1 MEQKDYWD
9 EVCRYNIEFQERETF
24 QHLKDED
31 KIQPV
36 VLIAN
41 PVFMPLI
48 SEVKSKGV
56 NVAVLWSNYSDK
68 DKMYQVTDPELRKT
82 ILENI
87 VR

>member
-1 MEQKDYWD
+1 MDFKDYWD
-9 EVCRYNIEFQERETF
+9 EVCRYNAELQERETF
-24 QHLKDED
+24 QRLKDED

-56 NVAVLWSNYSDK
+56 NVTVLWSNYSDK

-82 ILENI
+82 ILEI
-87 VR
+87 IER

>member
-1 MEQKDYWD
+1 MDFKDYWD
-9 EVCRYNIEFQERETF
+9 EVCRYNAEFQERETL
-24 QHLKDED
+24 QRLKDED

-48 SEVKSKGV
+48 SEAKSKGV
-56 NVAVLWSNYSDK
+56 NVSVLWSNYSDK

-82 ILENI
+82 ILEVI
-87 VR
+87 AR

>member
-1 MEQKDYWD
+1 MDFKDYWD
-9 EVCRYNIEFQERETF
+9 EVCRYNVELQERETL
-24 QHLKDED
+24 QRL
-31 KIQPV
+31 IQPV

-56 NVAVLWSNYSDK
+56 NVAVFWSNYCDK

-82 ILENI
+82 ILEI
-87 VR
+87 IER